1 MLGRL
6 NSVEAGYDLD
16 QRCMEGTRESILNR
30 IMDWVSNPQ
39 ETNDVPRRNTY
50 WFHGSPGIGKTSL
63 AHSICEILHD
73 RKHLAGAFFCRRDD
87 PRLSEL
93 RNILPSLINALAG
106 SFPPFRSLVANRL
119 RNDPNL
125 TSKSMKASLFLEFIR
140 NVPRHPKRPLVFV
153 IDALDECDN
162 IQSRL
167 GILKIL
173 TDAAAQAPW
182 LKVIITCRPEADIQ
196 RFFDSTKSLHFRY
209 DLATDEKAGADLRA
223 FARKQFDLVA
233 SKWYIPTPWPEETL
247 FDETISRADGL
258 FIFIKTVVLG
268 LEHCNNPTASLK
280 AALEGS
286 DDVGLNP
293 LYALYSSIL
302 KLRITPGDAEFQ
314 RVIGVLLIK
323 TPHYSLSEETLAE
336 LAVVRSNLVKKWVDD
351 LSSLL
356 YRDGAKGGI
365 RVRHLSISDFF
376 TSNDCPP
383 GYRVNVPYAHA
394 QLGIVCLKTMV
405 GRLRFNICM
414 LEDSR
419 LANADVKDLQ
429 SRIDQ
434 NIPDSLQYSSLYWS
448 DHLCHTNDEGDPCV
462 WAALKEFFEGPY
474 PLFWIEVLSV
484 MGTILIGAPSLRSVI
499 SWAKVSTAPVCP
511 RFAFKKVLIYCRIP
525 IQTFSREFRTYVN
538 SSSPSTS
545 PSLSALHTPIYQQVL
560 SYPHSHLYRASL
572 TDGLLKPSRCA
583 TGDCCHGQRHHRSGL
598 GTLTQSLA

>member
-1 MLGRL
+1 MTLSISPRQPVCTQFRKLEIVHPHWLHVEQELLLGRL
-6 NSVEAGYDLD
+6 KSVEAGYDLD
-16 QRCMEGTRESILNR
+16 QRCMKGTRESILNR
-30 IMDWVSNPQ
+30 VMTWVSNAQ
-39 ETNDVPRRNTY
+39 ETNDAPRKNTY

-63 AHSICEILHD
+63 AHSICEMLHD

-87 PRLSEL
+87 LRLSEL

-140 NVPRHPKRPLVFV
+140 NVPRYPKRPLVFV

-167 GILKIL
+167 GILKVL

-182 LKVIITCRPEADIQ
+182 LKVVITCRPEADIQ
-196 RFFDSTKSLHFRY
+196 RFFDSTKSLHLRY
-209 DLATDEKAGADLRA
+209 DLATDQKAGADLET

-233 SKWYIPTPWPEETL
+233 SKWYIPTPWPDETL
-247 FDETISRADGL
+247 FNRIISRADGL

-268 LEHCNNPTASLK
+268 LEHCHNPTVSLK

-302 KLRITPGDAEFQ
+302 KTRITPGDAKFQ

-323 TPHYSLSEETLAE
+323 TPYYSLNEETLAE
-336 LAVVRSNLVKKWVDD
+336 LAGVRSNFVKKWVDD

-376 TSNDCPP
+376 NSNDCPP
-383 GYRVNVPYAHA
+383 GYRVNVPDAHA
-394 QLGIVCLKTMV
+394 QLGIACLRTMV
-405 GRLRFNICM
+405 GRLQFNICM

-419 LANADVKDLQ
+419 LANADVEDLQ

-434 NIPDSLQYSSLYWS
+434 NIPDSLQYSVLYWS
-448 DHLCHTNDEGDPCV
+448 NHICFTNDEGDPCV
-462 WAALKEFFEGPY
+462 WETLKEFFEGLY

-484 MGTILIGAPSLRSVI
+484 MGMIPNGAPILRSVI
-499 SWAKVSTAPVCP
+499 SWAKVSAAPVFS
-511 RFAFKKVLIYCRIP
+511 RVAFKNV
-525 IQTFSREFRTYVN
+525 
-538 SSSPSTS
+538 
-545 PSLSALHTPIYQQVL
+545 
-560 SYPHSHLYRASL
+560 
-572 TDGLLKPSRCA
+572 
-583 TGDCCHGQRHHRSGL
+583 
-598 GTLTQSLA
+598 